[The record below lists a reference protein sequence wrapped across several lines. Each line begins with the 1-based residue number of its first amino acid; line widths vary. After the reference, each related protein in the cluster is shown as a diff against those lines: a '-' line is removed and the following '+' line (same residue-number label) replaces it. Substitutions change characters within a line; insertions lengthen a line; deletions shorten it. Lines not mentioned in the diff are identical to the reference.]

1 MTRPGRFAL
10 ALVALWL
17 GAMIMMSTAA
27 TAVFGVVPPGQGGE
41 IMRRIFPVYY
51 AGCLAVPL
59 LAMVLA
65 LPGARRRRG
74 GIASLATL
82 GLAFAAAAWNALVV
96 RPRLADLRQAMH
108 TPEGLGDPALSDA
121 FGRLHVQSVSLLSAL
136 MLLALLFIC
145 IEILVRPRTGPSG
158 G

>member
-1 MTRPGRFAL
+1 MTRPGRLAL

-51 AGCLAVPL
+51 AGSLAVPV
-59 LAMVLA
+59 LALALA
-65 LPGARRRRG
+65 LPGARRRRA
-74 GIASLATL
+74 GIAGLATL
-82 GLAFAAAAWNALVV
+82 GLAFAVAAWNALVV

-108 TPEGLGDPALSDA
+108 TPEGLGDPALAEA

-136 MLLALLFIC
+136 MLLALVFIC
-145 IEILVRPRTGPSG
+145 LEILARPRPGAAG
-158 G
+158 N